1 MKPTITAAATLAIAG
16 TLGSSLA
23 ACGSRTVKT
32 AAAKPAA
39 AHAAAASTGT
49 APVTRSVP
57 AHAAKPDA
65 AKPDAA
71 KPDAAKPDAA
81 KPDAAK
87 PDAAEVAAPVGQ
99 AKVGRLLRADEAAVS
114 SAPGGNAM
122 KASYLV
128 NAING
133 QRTAWNAVLNER
145 GLSASARAGITD
157 WLAFASQ
164 IQAYH
169 GSGRDRVQVLAT
181 GARAQEELTSAYPHL
196 SRLLPH

>member
-1 MKPTITAAATLAIAG
+1 MKLTITAAVALAIAG
-16 TLGSSLA
+16 TLGISLA
-23 ACGSRTVKT
+23 ACSSQTVKT
-32 AAAKPAA
+32 ALAKPAA
-39 AHAAAASTGT
+39 TRAATAPTDT

-57 AHAAKPDA
+57 AHAAKPA
-65 AKPDAA
+65 
-71 KPDAAKPDAA
+71 
-81 KPDAAK
+81 
-87 PDAAEVAAPVGQ
+87 AAEAAAPVGQ
-99 AKVGRLLRADEAAVS
+99 AKVGWLLKADEAAVS
-114 SAPGGNAM
+114 SAPGGNAT

-181 GARAQEELTSAYPHL
+181 GARAQEELTSAYPQL
-196 SRLLPH
+196 SGLLPH

>member
-1 MKPTITAAATLAIAG
+1 MKLTITAAVALAIAG

-23 ACGSRTVKT
+23 ACSSQTVKT
-32 AAAKPAA
+32 GAAKPAVT
-39 AHAAAASTGT
+39 HAAAAPTDT

-57 AHAAKPDA
+57 AHAATPAAATPAA
-65 AKPDAA
+65 AKPA
-71 KPDAAKPDAA
+71 
-81 KPDAAK
+81 
-87 PDAAEVAAPVGQ
+87 AAEAAAPVGQ
-99 AKVGRLLRADEAAVS
+99 AKVGRLLKADEAAVS
-114 SAPGGNAM
+114 SAPGGNGT

-128 NAING
+128 DAING

-181 GARAQEELTSAYPHL
+181 GARAQEELTSAYPQL
-196 SRLLPH
+196 SGLLRH